1 MSTPNDDLLLLVS
14 LPVTGQWGTLEEL
27 WSRHNLEDVLDAL
40 LRRYQLGECTG
51 GGQGLGQQDIDLAVS
66 RQLAGSLGA
75 GAVEASAAGPARSRH
90 GAALPGR
97 RRHHPAA
104 VASRPSSPSP

>member
-40 LRRYQLGECTG
+40 LRRYQLGS
-51 GGQGLGQQDIDLAVS
+51 AP
-66 RQLAGSLGA
+66 
-75 GAVEASAAGPARSRH
+75 AAGRVWGSRT
-90 GAALPGR
+90 
-97 RRHHPAA
+97 
-104 VASRPSSPSP
+104 STWPSPAPAGRQPGS